1 MPHEEET
8 GMADPDVL
16 QLKSIPGVIE
26 GYAHKRVSKD
36 GLPDLTAV
44 MLDSSVLLIVIN
56 DFPHARHRN
65 VCLPCL

>member
-1 MPHEEET
+1 
-8 GMADPDVL
+8 MADPNML
-16 QLKSIPGVIE
+16 QIKSISGVIK

-56 DFPHARHRN
+56 DF
-65 VCLPCL
+65 